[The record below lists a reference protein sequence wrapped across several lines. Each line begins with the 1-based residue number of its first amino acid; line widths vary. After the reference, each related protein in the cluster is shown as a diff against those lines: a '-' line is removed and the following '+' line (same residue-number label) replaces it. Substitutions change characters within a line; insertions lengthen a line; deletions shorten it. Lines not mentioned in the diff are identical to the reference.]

1 MLNIKLL
8 EESKISVLVE
18 TNVNNFT
25 CEFTNPGQFNALRFK
40 SEVKAD
46 AIYFQDAILHLGVSE
61 FDCGKEL
68 MNKDF
73 RALLNE
79 AEYPYITIEFKSLK
93 WHDKEIREANKKMGK
108 EIGLLEVLLS
118 VAGTSHRKE
127 VEVYT
132 VEVLGHTLSG
142 TGKIE
147 VNIREFG
154 LEPPEKFLGLVKVKE
169 TINIRFDL
177 DMEQM

>member
-1 MLNIKLL
+1 L
-8 EESKISVLVE
+8 EESEISVWVE

-25 CEFTNPGQFNALRFK
+25 CEFTNPGQFNALQFK

-46 AIYFQDAILHLGVSE
+46 AIYFQDAILNLPVSE

-79 AEYPYITIEFKSLK
+79 TEYPYITIEFKSVK
-93 WHDKEIREANKKMGK
+93 WYDEEMREAHKKMGK
-108 EIGLLEVLLS
+108 EIGLLEVLLKI
-118 VAGTSHRKE
+118 AGTSHKKE